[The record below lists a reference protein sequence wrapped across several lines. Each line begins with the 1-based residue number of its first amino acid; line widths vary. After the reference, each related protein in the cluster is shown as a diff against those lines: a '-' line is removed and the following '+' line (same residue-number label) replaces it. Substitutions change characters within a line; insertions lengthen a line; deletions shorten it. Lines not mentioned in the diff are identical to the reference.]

1 MRLYLLAIATI
12 QTAQSIGTSPRQ
24 SLLRHEIR
32 EAEKTEGFEDR
43 KLEGCLDCCNDG
55 QQNVPCTDVEACAE
69 MAPKTGRFALIFSY
83 VGKMGPKTLP
93 FLESAKSAA
102 QKANKVG
109 GWVEG
114 WFLGFPPKR
123 APAKRLQ
130 RFAKS
135 GLGGGNSNIFF

>member
-32 EAEKTEGFEDR
+32 EGEKFPDGEDR

-55 QQNVPCTDVEACAE
+55 HQTVPCTDVEACAE
-69 MAPKTGRFALIFSY
+69 MAQKKTGRFALIFSY
-83 VGKMGPKTLP
+83 VGKMGPEALP

-102 QKANKVG
+102 EVANEVG
-109 GWVEG
+109 
-114 WFLGFPPKR
+114 R
-123 APAKRLQ
+123 
-130 RFAKS
+130 
-135 GLGGGNSNIFF
+135 

>member
-1 MRLYLLAIATI
+1 MRLYLLVIATI

-32 EAEKTEGFEDR
+32 EAEKFPDGEDR
-43 KLEGCLDCCNDG
+43 KLGCLDCCNDG

-83 VGKMGPKTLP
+83 VGKMGPEALP

-102 QKANKVG
+102 EVANQVG
-109 GWVEG
+109 G
-114 WFLGFPPKR
+114 
-123 APAKRLQ
+123 
-130 RFAKS
+130 
-135 GLGGGNSNIFF
+135 

>member
-109 GWVEG
+109 GFSRMVFGNPQIQGSWEKRSRDAL
-114 WFLGFPPKR
+114 FLI
-123 APAKRLQ
+123 L
-130 RFAKS
+130 
-135 GLGGGNSNIFF
+135 N

>member
-109 GWVEG
+109 GLEG
-114 WFLGFPPKR
+114 WETWKPPKR
-123 APAKRLQ
+123 APGKKRSRDAL
-130 RFAKS
+130 F
-135 GLGGGNSNIFF
+135 LILN